1 MQFLYLNKHVFISF
15 IIIFKVKKY
24 STKHESFL
32 ALYGLSQDPDTYDY
46 ILVINNH
53 TLLSGHEKIDYFIYE
68 KQLRRY
74 QYENTVIE
82 WIPYNQFNEI
92 KEIGKCDYISVYS
105 AIWKDGPLYKHNISS
120 TNYTRDSNK
129 EVALRLLHI
138 NSSDPIDFLINEARK
153 YSTNHNAF
161 LALYGISQNPNTND
175 YILVQKNH
183 TLISGNEK
191 IDYFIHEM
199 QLNIKVYSDTSYRY
213 KYDDYDY
220 KEPEPE
226 YEDTIIEW
234 IPYNQFD
241 EIKETGKTGY
251 MTVYSAIWKDGPLY
265 KEYKWSG
272 NYKRDLNKEIALYCL
287 HIDDSQ
293 DSVDFLI
300 NEAKKYS
307 ANHGSF
313 LALYG
318 ISQNPNT
325 NDYILVLKHHI
336 MTSGNEKIDYFING
350 RQLLNNKCEDI
361 IIEWIPYSHFNKI
374 NETGKIGHVTI
385 YSAIWKDGPL
395 YKESKWSKNYKR
407 DPNKKVALNC
417 LHINNSQD
425 PVDFLIN
432 EATKYST
439 KHESFLALYGLS
451 QNPDTYDYILVI
463 NNHTLS
469 SGNEKID
476 YFIYEKQLRRYQ
488 YENMVIEW
496 IPYNQFNEIK
506 EIDKCDY
513 ITVYSAIWKDG
524 PLYKHNISST
534 NYYTRDSNKEV
545 ALRLLHINSSDPI
558 DFLINEA
565 KKYSTNHNAFL
576 ALYGISQNPNTN
588 DYILVQ
594 KNYTLI
600 SGNEKIDYF
609 IHEMQLNIKVY
620 SNTAY
625 EYEYDDYDYTEPEP
639 EYDDTIIEWIP
650 YNQFDEI
657 KETGKIGYM
666 TVYSAIWKDGP
677 LYKEYK
683 WSGNYIRDLNK
694 EIALYCLHINDS
706 QDSVDFLINEAK
718 KYSTNHGSFLA
729 LYGISQNPNT
739 NDYILVLKH
748 HIMTS
753 GNEKIDYFINERQ
766 LLKYKCEDIIIEW
779 IPYNQFNE
787 INETGKI
794 GHVTIYSAIW
804 KDGPLYKESKWSENY
819 IRDPNKE
826 VALNCLHINNSQDP
840 VDFLINEA
848 KKYLTIHEA
857 FLSLYGISQNPNT
870 YDYILVINN
879 HTLICGNEKIDYFIY
894 EKQLYIDK
902 YEDTVIEWI
911 PYNQFNE
918 IKEIDKCD
926 YLSIYSAIWK
936 DGPLY
941 KHYISSTNYYTRDS
955 NKEVALRLL
964 HINSSDPIDF
974 LINEA
979 KKYST
984 KRNAF
989 LALYGISQ
997 NPNTNDYI
1005 LVQKNYTLISGN
1017 EKIDYF
1023 IHEMQLNIK
1032 VYSDTSYRYKYDD
1045 YDYTEPE
1052 PEYDDT
1058 IIEWIPY
1065 NQLDEIKETGKI
1077 GYMTVYSAIWKDG
1090 PLYKERK
1097 WSENYTRD
1105 SNKKVALKCLHIN
1118 DSQDPVDF
1126 LINEAKK
1133 YLTIHEAFLSLYGIS
1148 QNPIT
1153 NDYILVQK
1161 NYTLISGNEKIDYF
1175 IHEMQLIAHEYKD
1188 IVIEWIPYD
1197 QLYEIKEISKSNNHI
1212 TIYSAIWKDGPLYK
1226 KNNRNKNFTRDSNK
1240 EVVLKCLHISNSQDH
1255 TDFLINEA
1263 RNYSTKHNAFLA
1275 LYGISQNPNTNDYIL
1290 VQKNYILLSGNEKID
1305 YFIREM
1311 QLKINEY
1318 EDIIIEWI
1326 PYNQFDEITEIEK
1339 NDHMTVYSTIWKDG
1353 PLYKERQWSE
1363 NYTRD
1368 SNKEVVLRLL
1378 HDNLQDPIDFLIN
1391 ETKKYST
1398 KYKSF
1403 LALYGISQ
1411 HPNTNDYILVQ
1422 NNYILTSGN
1431 EKIDGFIHEMQS
1443 KMDEYEDTVIEW
1455 IPYNQFDEIKEI
1467 SKGDHNTAYSAIW
1480 KDGPLYKEGL
1490 SGNYRRNSNE
1500 EVALNCLHINN
1511 SQDPIDFLINEAKKY
1526 STKYEALLTLY
1537 GISQNPNTNDYI
1549 LVQSNDTLAN
1559 VNEIIDD
1566 FIQQMHQ

>member
-1 MQFLYLNKHVFISF
+1 MREPEPEYDDTIIEWIPYNQFDEIKETGKTGYMTVYSAIWKEGPLYKKNKWNGDYIRDLNKEIALYCLHINDSQDSVDFLINEAKKYSTNHGSFLALYGISQNPSTNDYILVLKHHIMTSGNEKIDYFIKERQLLKNKCED
-15 IIIFKVKKY
+15 IIIEWIPYNQFNIINETGKIGHVTIYSAIWKDGPLYKESKWSENYIRNPNKEVALNCLHINNSQDPVDFLINEAKKYSTKHESFLALYGLSQNPNTNDYILVINNHTLLSGNEKIDYFIYEKQLRRYQYENTGPLYKKNKWSGNYIRDLNKEIALYCLHINDSQDSVDFLINEAKKYSTNHGSFLALYGISQNPNTNDYILVLKHHIMTSGNEKIDYFINERQLLKNKCEDIIIEWIPYNQFNEINETGKIGHVTIYSAIWKDGPLYKESKWSENYIRNPNKKVALNCLHINNSQDPVDFLINEVKKY

-68 KQLRRY
+68 KQLR
-74 QYENTVIE
+74 
-82 WIPYNQFNEI
+82 
-92 KEIGKCDYISVYS
+92 
-105 AIWKDGPLYKHNISS
+105 
-120 TNYTRDSNK
+120 
-129 EVALRLLHI
+129 
-138 NSSDPIDFLINEARK
+138 
-153 YSTNHNAF
+153 
-161 LALYGISQNPNTND
+161 
-175 YILVQKNH
+175 
-183 TLISGNEK
+183 
-191 IDYFIHEM
+191 
-199 QLNIKVYSDTSYRY
+199 RY

-488 YENMVIEW
+488 YENM
-496 IPYNQFNEIK
+496 
-506 EIDKCDY
+506 
-513 ITVYSAIWKDG
+513 
-524 PLYKHNISST
+524 
-534 NYYTRDSNKEV
+534 
-545 ALRLLHINSSDPI
+545 
-558 DFLINEA
+558 
-565 KKYSTNHNAFL
+565 
-576 ALYGISQNPNTN
+576 
-588 DYILVQ
+588 
-594 KNYTLI
+594 
-600 SGNEKIDYF
+600 
-609 IHEMQLNIKVY
+609 LNIKVY

-902 YEDTVIEWI
+902 YEDT
-911 PYNQFNE
+911 
-918 IKEIDKCD
+918 
-926 YLSIYSAIWK
+926 
-936 DGPLY
+936 
-941 KHYISSTNYYTRDS
+941 HYISSTNYYTRDS

-1077 GYMTVYSAIWKDG
+1077 GYMT
-1090 PLYKERK
+1090 
-1097 WSENYTRD
+1097 
-1105 SNKKVALKCLHIN
+1105 
-1118 DSQDPVDF
+1118 
-1126 LINEAKK
+1126 
-1133 YLTIHEAFLSLYGIS
+1133 
-1148 QNPIT
+1148 
-1153 NDYILVQK
+1153 
-1161 NYTLISGNEKIDYF
+1161 
-1175 IHEMQLIAHEYKD
+1175 
-1188 IVIEWIPYD
+1188 
-1197 QLYEIKEISKSNNHI
+1197 
-1212 TIYSAIWKDGPLYK
+1212 

-1275 LYGISQNPNTNDYIL
+1275 L
-1290 VQKNYILLSGNEKID
+1290 
-1305 YFIREM
+1305 
-1311 QLKINEY
+1311 
-1318 EDIIIEWI
+1318 
-1326 PYNQFDEITEIEK
+1326 
-1339 NDHMTVYSTIWKDG
+1339 
-1353 PLYKERQWSE
+1353 
-1363 NYTRD
+1363 D